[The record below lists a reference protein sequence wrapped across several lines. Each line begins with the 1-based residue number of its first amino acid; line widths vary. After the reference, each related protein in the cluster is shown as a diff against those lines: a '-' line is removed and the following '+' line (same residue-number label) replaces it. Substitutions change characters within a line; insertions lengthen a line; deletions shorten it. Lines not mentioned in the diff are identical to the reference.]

1 MTFDAAAYK
10 ATTKEQWD
18 DMAEAWARWGP
29 TLEDWLGEA
38 TTAMLDAAGVGVGSH
53 VLDVA
58 GGAGGQAMTAARR
71 TGPDGS
77 VTVTDVSPAILTC
90 AQRAADENG
99 LRHLT
104 TYELDAEEVGSTWSA
119 EFDAAI
125 SRLGLI
131 YLPDRAKAL
140 RGIRSSLRDGARF
153 AAIVYSTADRNAF
166 FAEPV
171 ALIRR
176 RAGLPAPLPGQPG
189 PFSLGDPA
197 VARDALQDAGFTD
210 VAVETLP
217 AQLMLPSAADC
228 VRFERESFGALHQM
242 LGGLQEGERERVWDE
257 IGWTLQA
264 YETDEGFVGPC
275 ELHVVSGS
283 R

>member
-10 ATTKEQWD
+10 ATTKRQWD
-18 DMAEAWARWGP
+18 DAAEAWHRWGP

-38 TTAMLDAAGVGVGSH
+38 TAAMLDAAGVGVGSH

-58 GGAGGQAMTAARR
+58 GGAGGQAMAAARR

-77 VTVTDVSPAILTC
+77 VAVTDVSPAILAF
-90 AQRAADENG
+90 AQRAADEDA
-99 LRHLT
+99 LRHVT
-104 TYELDAEEVGSTWSA
+104 TLEVDGEEIGSRWSE

-140 RGIRSSLRDGARF
+140 HGIRSSLRDGARF
-153 AAIVYSTADRNAF
+153 A
-166 FAEPV
+166 
-171 ALIRR
+171 
-176 RAGLPAPLPGQPG
+176 
-189 PFSLGDPA
+189 
-197 VARDALQDAGFTD
+197 D
-210 VAVETLP
+210 VEVETLAAP
-217 AQLMLPSAADC
+217 LLLPSAADC

-242 LGGLQEGERERVWDE
+242 LSGLDEDEREQVWDD
-257 IGWTLQA
+257 IASTLQA
-264 YETDEGFVGPC
+264 YETEDGFVGPC